1 MAIRP
6 RKLLPSRRCQ
16 ALRENADALPVC
28 PTPFSTAKSSQFPK
42 IALRLWLPH
51 ISTEAYTGIPV
62 VHIKEGRPVSKPQR
76 SIIFALGAFLSPL
89 NWVLLIRSN

>member
-6 RKLLPSRRCQ
+6 RKVLPSRRCETH
-16 ALRENADALPVC
+16 RKNADALQVC
-28 PTPFSTAKSSQFPK
+28 PTPFSTAKSSQLPK

-51 ISTEAYTGIPV
+51 ISIEAYTGIPV
-62 VHIKEGRPVSKPQR
+62 VRIREGRPVSKPQR

-89 NWVLLIRSN
+89 NWVLFIRSN